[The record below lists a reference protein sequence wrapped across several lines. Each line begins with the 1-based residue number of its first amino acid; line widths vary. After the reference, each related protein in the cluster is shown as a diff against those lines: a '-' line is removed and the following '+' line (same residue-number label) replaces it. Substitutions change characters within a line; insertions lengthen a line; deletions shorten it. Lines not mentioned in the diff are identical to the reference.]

1 MVLQLE
7 DFVKILKALHCG
19 IDFVFLFGH
28 SFGHDVGRK
37 DRFTVMNM
45 YSGYG
50 GAQQEVHPKH
60 IQQGFWLPWPA

>member
-19 IDFVFLFGH
+19 IDFIFLFGH
-28 SFGHDVGRK
+28 SFGHDIGRK
-37 DRFTVMNM
+37 DRFNVMNL

-50 GAQQEVHPKH
+50 VAQQ
-60 IQQGFWLPWPA
+60 